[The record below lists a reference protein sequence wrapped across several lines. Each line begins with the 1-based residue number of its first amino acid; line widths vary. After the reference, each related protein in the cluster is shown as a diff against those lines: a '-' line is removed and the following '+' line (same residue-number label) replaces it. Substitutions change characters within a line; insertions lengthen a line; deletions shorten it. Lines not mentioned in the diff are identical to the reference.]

1 MGSPE
6 EAKRGP
12 SKPSLLSTSDD
23 TNTASN
29 PGKSILSDLENGGK
43 AKPVSKHIS
52 KPVKP
57 ASKRGWAVALAAI
70 VAVGAGAAALLHG
83 NAENAPRA
91 SIAAVAAAP
100 VQAATPKTE
109 VVPVATEAAPPSAAY
124 VASTASAVATT
135 VATAEAPAST
145 VHSDEDTGKV
155 SGLAALIVDDPV
167 EAKTKK
173 ADDAPANTTAVRP
186 AAVAVAS
193 KKAIAAK
200 EKSRASATTLAA
212 HDAKEKSRKAQAKAV
227 AHATAKAPEKAK
239 PKSPAINPA
248 NDSDIAL
255 LTAIVAH
262 EKAEPFA
269 SLQST
274 AGSSRKTKPD
284 GRNRDIVERKAGDT
298 TESLLQRC
306 KRLGSLEGDLCRSRI
321 CAGHWDTD
329 AACSVSSNPAKVSSA
344 NN

>member
-43 AKPVSKHIS
+43 AKPVSKPPS
-52 KPVKP
+52 KPVSKSVNP
-57 ASKRGWAVALAAI
+57 ASKRVWGVALAAI

-83 NAENAPRA
+83 NTENEPRA
-91 SIAAVAAAP
+91 SVAAAP
-100 VQAATPKTE
+100 VEAAAPKAAA
-109 VVPVATEAAPPSAAY
+109 VVPVVTEAAPPSATPA
-124 VASTASAVATT
+124 AVTT
-135 VATAEAPAST
+135 VAAAEAPATT
-145 VHSDEDTGKV
+145 VHSEEDTGKV

-173 ADDAPANTTAVRP
+173 ADDAPASA
-186 AAVAVAS
+186 AAVKPATAAVAS
-193 KKAIAAK
+193 KKAIA
-200 EKSRASATTLAA
+200 
-212 HDAKEKSRKAQAKAV
+212 AKEKSRKAQAKAV

-239 PKSPAINPA
+239 PKLPAVNPA

-255 LTAIVAH
+255 LTAIIAH

-274 AGSSRKTKPD
+274 AGSSRKARPD

-329 AACSVSSNPAKVSSA
+329 AACSTSSNPAKVSSA